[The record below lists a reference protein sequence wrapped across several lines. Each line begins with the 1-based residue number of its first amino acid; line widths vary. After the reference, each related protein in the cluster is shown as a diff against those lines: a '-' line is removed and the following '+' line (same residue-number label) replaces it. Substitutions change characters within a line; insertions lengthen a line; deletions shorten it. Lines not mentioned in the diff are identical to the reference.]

1 MSGAESSYAKFSNSP
16 LVRGSNSTFEPSL
29 FSKVGGIRGCTGA
42 TSNVAAANSDA
53 GYNYKLV
60 GGSKSNY
67 VLNKNLPN
75 LQLHKGGKRKH
86 KKHHKKSSRH
96 KRSRHRRRSTHKR
109 RRRVRKGGNP
119 FAVPSGYA
127 KGVPSFGYE
136 GADLSTTSKLA
147 PGHAPIT
154 VSKNTS
160 CKGGSPQKT
169 ESPMADMVRK
179 GAIASHERKRTAR
192 FDPLANR
199 RAQQE
204 RMRQQANDSKS
215 AKLFGGKKRR
225 RTYKKRMAKKYTAKN
240 FKKHYMWNKKGKR
253 YTAKTYKQHM
263 RGVKLGHTH
272 HKPKKNSK
280 KRSKKRSRRH
290 RMKGGYSQFLSNVPY
305 SASYSTGGVIS
316 PSDLALANPVPHQ
329 RFVNCPQK

>member
-75 LQLHKGGKRKH
+75 LQLHKGGKRKS

-96 KRSRHRRRSTHKR
+96 RRSRHRRRRH
-109 RRRVRKGGNP
+109 VRKGGNP

-160 CKGGSPQKT
+160 CKGGSPQG
-169 ESPMADMVRK
+169 ESPLAGMVRK
-179 GAIASHERKRTAR
+179 GAIANHERQRTTR

-204 RMRQQANDSKS
+204 RMRQQANDHKS
-215 AKLFGGKKRR
+215 AKLFGGKKKR
-225 RTYKKRMAKKYTAKN
+225 RTYKKRRNSRKSLKKRMKSRRNRRKCCPVCKRYCKKSCKCHHNKSKKYCGCKCPKCPT
-240 FKKHYMWNKKGKR
+240 KR
-253 YTAKTYKQHM
+253 
-263 RGVKLGHTH
+263 
-272 HKPKKNSK
+272 
-280 KRSKKRSRRH
+280 RSRKH

>member
-1 MSGAESSYAKFSNSP
+1 MSGAESSYAKFSDSP
-16 LVRGSNSTFEPSL
+16 LVRGSNSNFEPAL
-29 FSKVGGIRGCTGA
+29 FNKVGGIRGCTGA
-42 TSNVAAANSDA
+42 TNNVASANSNP

-60 GGSKSNY
+60 GGSSKSNY
-67 VLNKNLPN
+67 VLNKNLPD
-75 LQLHKGGKRKH
+75 LQLHKGGKRKS
-86 KKHHKKSSRH
+86 KRRHKKSSRH
-96 KRSRHRRRSTHKR
+96 KRSRHRRRSTHRR

-154 VSKNTS
+154 ISKNTACS
-160 CKGGSPQKT
+160 GGAK
-169 ESPMADMVRK
+169 R
-179 GAIASHERKRTAR
+179 RKR
-192 FDPLANR
+192 
-199 RAQQE
+199 
-204 RMRQQANDSKS
+204 S
-215 AKLFGGKKRR
+215 
-225 RTYKKRMAKKYTAKN
+225 YKKRMSKKYTSKN

-272 HKPKKNSK
+272 HKPKKN
-280 KRSKKRSRRH
+280 SKKRSRRH

-329 RFVNCPQK
+329 RFINCPQK

>member
-16 LVRGSNSTFEPSL
+16 LVRDSNSNFEPAL
-29 FSKVGGIRGCTGA
+29 FNKVGGIRGCTGA
-42 TSNVAAANSDA
+42 TNNVAAANSNA

-60 GGSKSNY
+60 GGSTNRNY

-75 LQLHKGGKRKH
+75 LQLHKGGKRKSR
-86 KKHHKKSSRH
+86 KHHKKSSRH

-160 CKGGSPQKT
+160 CKGG
-169 ESPMADMVRK
+169 A
-179 GAIASHERKRTAR
+179 RKR
-192 FDPLANR
+192 
-199 RAQQE
+199 
-204 RMRQQANDSKS
+204 K
-215 AKLFGGKKRR
+215 
-225 RTYKKRMAKKYTAKN
+225 TYKKRRHSRKS
-240 FKKHYMWNKKGKR
+240 
-253 YTAKTYKQHM
+253 
-263 RGVKLGHTH
+263 L
-272 HKPKKNSK
+272 K
-280 KRSKKRSRRH
+280 KRMKSRRRNKRCCKCKCKTCTCKKCPTKKKSRRH

-316 PSDLALANPVPHQ
+316 PSNLALANPVPHQ
-329 RFVNCPQK
+329 RFINCPQK

>member
-1 MSGAESSYAKFSNSP
+1 MSGAESSYAKFSDSP
-16 LVRGSNSTFEPSL
+16 LVRGSNSNFEPAL
-29 FSKVGGIRGCTGA
+29 FNKVGGIRGCTGA
-42 TSNVAAANSDA
+42 TNNVAAANSDP

-60 GGSKSNY
+60 GGSSKSNY

-75 LQLHKGGKRKH
+75 LQLHKGGKRKSR
-86 KKHHKKSSRH
+86 KHHKKSSRH
-96 KRSRHRRRSTHKR
+96 KRSRHRRRSTHRR

-160 CKGGSPQKT
+160 CKGG
-169 ESPMADMVRK
+169 ARK
-179 GAIASHERKRTAR
+179 
-192 FDPLANR
+192 
-199 RAQQE
+199 
-204 RMRQQANDSKS
+204 
-215 AKLFGGKKRR
+215 R
-225 RTYKKRMAKKYTAKN
+225 RTYKKRRNSRKSLKKRMKSRRR
-240 FKKHYMWNKKGKR
+240 KGKKCC
-253 YTAKTYKQHM
+253 TCCKKVCSKPCKKTC
-263 RGVKLGHTH
+263 
-272 HKPKKNSK
+272 KKSCNK
-280 KRSKKRSRRH
+280 NRRH

-329 RFVNCPQK
+329 RFINCPQK